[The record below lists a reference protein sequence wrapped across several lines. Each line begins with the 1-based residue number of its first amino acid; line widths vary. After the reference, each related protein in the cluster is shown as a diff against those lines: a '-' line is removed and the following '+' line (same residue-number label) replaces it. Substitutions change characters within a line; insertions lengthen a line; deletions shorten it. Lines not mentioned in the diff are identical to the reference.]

1 MHKTAFSMQKAAGIV
16 KISIKRIQNIL
27 IFSKKRLAI
36 FVTICYYIIC
46 YLINLL
52 KSEEVQTYGKV

>member
-1 MHKTAFSMQKAAGIV
+1 MRETAVFLQCAVRIV
-16 KISIKRIQNIL
+16 KMSIKQIQNIL